1 MSVFPLMPVTMDLK
15 EELMEQLELETVFTI
30 PYINVEVDES
40 TVVSWIIMA
49 VFTVLAIILTR
60 NLKVEGKLTKKQLIL
75 EVCMEKLI
83 NFFDGILAGKGKKY
97 APWLMS
103 MAIFICA
110 SNIIGIFGFKP
121 PTKSMQSTAAMAI
134 TSIILV
140 EIAGIRERGLK
151 GHLKSFAE
159 PVWVVAPINLLEL
172 IIKPLSLC
180 MRLFGNV
187 LGAFIIMELLK
198 SILLI
203 QILQLP
209 AAFSLYFDLFDG
221 ILQAYIFVFLTAMY
235 VQEAVEVE

>member
-103 MAIFICA
+103 MAIFIGA

-151 GHLKSFAE
+151 GHLKSWAYAI
-159 PVWVVAPINLLEL
+159 WQMISLLVTRT
-172 IIKPLSLC
+172 IILYLGVLYLFLSWITY
-180 MRLFGNV
+180 RFR
-187 LGAFIIMELLK
+187 A
-198 SILLI
+198 
-203 QILQLP
+203 
-209 AAFSLYFDLFDG
+209 
-221 ILQAYIFVFLTAMY
+221 
-235 VQEAVEVE
+235 